1 VKEIDVEQHPSERS
15 KVIPALFYDD
25 ATAALAWLEKA
36 FGFET
41 RLCVTDNTGAV
52 MHAEMSHDEGRII
65 VGPAG
70 WSDWARSPKSLG
82 GANSCTVHIGVDNV
96 DSHCAAA
103 RAAGAVIMQEPEDQF
118 YGDRTYRASDPEGH
132 NWTFGQHVREV
143 SGEEMEATTQLKVE
157 YR

>member
-1 VKEIDVEQHPSERS
+1 MAQHSSELS

-25 ATAALAWLEKA
+25 AAAALAWLEKA

-41 RLCVTDNTGAV
+41 RLCVTDNNGAV
-52 MHAEMSHDEGRII
+52 MHAEMSHGDGRII

-70 WSDWARSPKSLG
+70 WSDWAKSPKSLG
-82 GANSCTVHIGVDNV
+82 GANSCTVHIGVENV
-96 DSHCAAA
+96 DGHCAAA
-103 RAAGAVIMQEPEDQF
+103 RAAGAVIIQEPENQF

-132 NWTFGQHVREV
+132 NWTFGQHVRDV
-143 SGEEMEATTQLKVE
+143 SSEEMEAATQLKVE